1 MTLLVSACRS
11 IGWPHLVDDIAN
23 FAKKPNLTALIP
35 DIKGVDPDDAF
46 SSVPY
51 EKGFSLIYYIEQI
64 VSRHRQSSLKKHMQ
78 LRAIQPS
85 VLLWH
90 IPGSSTLSL
99 QMHGLWPL

>member
-64 VSRHRQSSLKKHMQ
+64 VSRHRQSSLENHTPTAAA
-78 LRAIQPS
+78 RS
-85 VLLWH
+85 VA
-90 IPGSSTLSL
+90 PPFPCRCVAR
-99 QMHGLWPL
+99 PL